1 MTGVNSVWNAGP
13 ARREL
18 RMKVV
23 AWGRAAGESGGLCCD
38 QLFGCKISCEESEA
52 EMSNSCLCEGVAPAP
67 AAGGT
72 LRATY

>member
-13 ARREL
+13 ARREDESGGL
-18 RMKVV
+18 
-23 AWGRAAGESGGLCCD
+23 GAGESGGLCCD